1 VSRPLVI
8 AHRGASGREVENS
21 LAAFRA
27 AAALGADA
35 VELDVHATKD
45 GTIVVHHDPV
55 VGGLAIRWSSF
66 ADIRARLLPDGEPVP
81 TLAEALAI
89 ILPGMTAFV
98 EVKGLDPRWD
108 TSLFEVFDRSPEP
121 AKIAVHAFD
130 HRIIGRLGA
139 ARPALARGVLLASYP
154 VHPLEDMQDTGA
166 TALWQHA
173 ELIDA
178 ALAAAVHAAG
188 DKLYAWTVDDPA
200 EMRRLLVAGVDGLC
214 TNHPERARKAID
226 SLPQ

>member
-45 GTIVVHHDPV
+45 GVIVVHHDPIA
-55 VGGLAIRWSSF
+55 GGLAIQWTSF
-66 ADIRARLLPDGEPVP
+66 TDVRAQTLANGEPVP

-98 EVKGLDPRWD
+98 EVKGLDARWD
-108 TSLFEVFDRSPEP
+108 AELFEVFDRSPAP
-121 AKIAVHAFD
+121 ARIAVHAFD
-130 HRIIGRLGA
+130 HRIIRRLGA
-139 ARPALARGVLLASYP
+139 ARPTLARGVLLASYP
-154 VHPLEDMQDTGA
+154 VHPLVDMEDAGA

-178 ALAAAVHAAG
+178 ALAAAVHSAG
-188 DKLYAWTVDDPA
+188 GALHAWTVDDPD
-200 EMRRLLVAGVDGLC
+200 EMRRLLAAGVDGLC